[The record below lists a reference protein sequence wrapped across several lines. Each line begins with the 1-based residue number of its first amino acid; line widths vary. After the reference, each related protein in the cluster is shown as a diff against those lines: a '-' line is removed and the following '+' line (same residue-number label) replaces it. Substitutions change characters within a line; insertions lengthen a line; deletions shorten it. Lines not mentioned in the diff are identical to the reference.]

1 MTKKC
6 LYLAGPLFSQAEREF
21 NCFLK
26 KSLSPHFDVFLP
38 QESGG
43 LFVNLVADG
52 MAINH
57 AAKKIFDCDV
67 GAIEASDVLL
77 IVLDG
82 RAIDEGAAFELG
94 VAYARKKKCVALQ
107 TDIRR
112 LLPIGN
118 NPMIDCAV
126 ESVFENVESLLAW
139 ARGFVGNSIV
149 SSGNQRQNKST

>member
-1 MTKKC
+1 MVKKR
-6 LYLAGPLFSQAEREF
+6 LYLAGPLFSQAEREY
-21 NCFLK
+21 NRILK
-26 KSLSPHFDVFLP
+26 KSLSPYFDVFLP
-38 QESGG
+38 QENGG
-43 LFVNLVADG
+43 LFVNLVAGG

-57 AAKKIFDCDV
+57 AAKRIFNCDIE
-67 GAIEASDVLL
+67 AIEASDVLL

-94 VAYARKKKCVALQ
+94 VAFARGKKCVALQ

-126 ESVFENVESLLAW
+126 ESVFENIESLGMW
-139 ARGFVGNSIV
+139 ARAFVNKPSIKTT
-149 SSGNQRQNKST
+149 NQ